1 MLSICCGESPEDE
14 MRPLL
19 SEPNILLKKWHTTNG
34 YGQINSQDSK
44 KLGIVALT
52 VNRYHQ
58 EVEAGGSI

>member
-1 MLSICCGESPEDE
+1 